1 MTKITVDDIVKYIT
15 YIRINFEN
23 AYKTNNK
30 TEYTILI
37 KGWYNS
43 LSKYPKEI
51 VDTAVNKAVEHS
63 EFAPRLAT
71 VIKEIE
77 KMQEVYQ
84 KSDTELWAE
93 LTSVFYEI
101 EECANRF
108 TYDFIEN
115 NGKTQG
121 ENAKIR
127 AQEIFNSLSEELKE
141 YLQNTGAL
149 VKLALSD
156 NPEYEKG
163 RFMRIMPEIKQRTK
177 YRQGTPNGLETL
189 VRGLAANLSIE
200 CDGTKQIK
208 GDSEK

>member
-1 MTKITVDDIVKYIT
+1 MTGKKMVKISDIIKTIGLIRLT
-15 YIRINFEN
+15 YPNS
-23 AYKTNNK
+23 YQTKTDK
-30 TEYTILI
+30 EEQMLYELWFDIFKEYSCELF
-37 KGWYNS
+37 
-43 LSKYPKEI
+43 L
-51 VDTAVNKAVEHS
+51 TAVKNAIKNS
-63 EFAPRLAT
+63 EFAPKPAT
-71 VIKEIE
+71 IIKEIE
-77 KMQEVYQ
+77 KMQEAYQ

-108 TYDFIEN
+108 TYDFIEK

-149 VKLALSD
+149 VELALSD

-163 RFMRIMPEIKQRTK
+163 RFMRIMPEIKERVKT
-177 YRQGTPNGLETL
+177 RQENANYYKL
-189 VRGLAANLSIE
+189 VSGKQNNLI
-200 CDGTKQIK
+200 D
-208 GDSEK
+208 